1 MRLDTEGAAGAA
13 AGGPASARP
22 TMRAVLQDV
31 YGSVEVLRVGEVAV
45 PVGGPDKVL
54 IQVAAAG
61 LHSGD
66 WHVMRGQPYLM
77 RVMGF
82 GLRAPRARVRG
93 MDAAGT
99 VVAVGRD
106 AGRLR
111 VGDEVYGTCDG
122 ALAQYA
128 TAREGAL
135 SAKPANL
142 SFEQAAAV
150 PTSAC
155 TALQALRAAGHV
167 APGQRVLVVGASGG
181 VGLFAVQIA
190 KTFGAEVTGVCSTA
204 KVDLVSSVG
213 ADHVI
218 DYSTEDVTLGGHPY
232 DVILDLGGT
241 RTLTRL
247 RRILAPRG
255 TLVLVGGEGGGRWV
269 GGAMIRS
276 FRALVLSPFVRQNL
290 RMILAAPNTQDLRLL
305 AALIEDGAVRPVI
318 DHAYPLDQAPQA
330 FRRLLG
336 GEARGK
342 LVVTV

>member
-1 MRLDTEGAAGAA
+1 MRLDIKRAAGAGA
-13 AGGPASARP
+13 VSPVPARS

-31 YGSVEVLRVGEVAV
+31 YGSVEVLRVGELAV
-45 PVGGPDKVL
+45 PVVGADDVL
-54 IQVAAAG
+54 IQVAASS
-61 LHSGD
+61 LHIGD

-77 RVMGF
+77 RAMGF
-82 GLRAPRARVRG
+82 GLRAPRSRVRG

-99 VVAVGRD
+99 VVAVGPD

-122 ALAQYA
+122 ALAEYA
-128 TAREGAL
+128 TAREKTLAP
-135 SAKPANL
+135 KPARL

-155 TALQALRAAGHV
+155 TALQALRAAGPLT
-167 APGQRVLVVGASGG
+167 PGQRVLIMGASGG
-181 VGLFAVQIA
+181 VGLFAVQVA
-190 KTFGAEVTGVCSTA
+190 KSFGAEVTGVCSTA
-204 KVDLVSSVG
+204 KVDLVRALG
-213 ADHVI
+213 ADHVV
-218 DYSTEDVTLGGHPY
+218 DYTQEDPTAGGLRY

-247 RRILAPRG
+247 RSILAPRG

-269 GGAMIRS
+269 GGAMTRS

-290 RMILAAPNTQDLRLL
+290 RMIVATTTTQDLELL
-305 AALIEDGAVRPVI
+305 TGLIEDGAVTPLVDR
-318 DHAYPLDQAPQA
+318 AYPLSQAPDA
-330 FRRLLG
+330 LRRLVG

-342 LVVTV
+342 LVVTF